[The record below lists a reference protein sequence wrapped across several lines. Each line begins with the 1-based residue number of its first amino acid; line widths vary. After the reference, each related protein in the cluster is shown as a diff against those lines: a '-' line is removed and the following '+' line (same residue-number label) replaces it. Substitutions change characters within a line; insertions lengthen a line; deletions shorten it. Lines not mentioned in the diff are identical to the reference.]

1 MRARGHPTSAVFPG
15 RFRCVMRSASLVHR
29 LHSHG
34 ALLVVG
40 LAADRVELVGGE
52 PVGAALV
59 PVERD
64 EHLTAPHD
72 RRDPRPQPVD
82 LAARGADPHE
92 VTRLDAEIARS
103 EEQTSELQSLMRI
116 SYAVF
121 CLTQKKVKTNENNYV
136 TV

>member
-40 LAADRVELVGGE
+40 LAADRVALVGGE
-52 PVGAALV
+52 PVGAAHV

-64 EHLTAPHD
+64 AHLTAPP
-72 RRDPRPQPVD
+72 DPPHPPPPPVDPAAPRSDPTTANPLDPHNARSLGGPPQPPPRRPCSH
-82 LAARGADPHE
+82 AHPPP
-92 VTRLDAEIARS
+92 
-103 EEQTSELQSLMRI
+103 
-116 SYAVF
+116 
-121 CLTQKKVKTNENNYV
+121 
-136 TV
+136 